1 MEFNTQ
7 KNATWI
13 PYFVLITV
21 LGPGENVKEMCKTRP
36 LFLEVQLQWRGRSKL
51 M

>member
-7 KNATWI
+7 NAAWS
-13 PYFVLITV
+13 PYFVLSTV
-21 LGPGENVKEMCKTRP
+21 LGPEENVKEMCKTRP
-36 LFLEVQLQWRGRSKL
+36 LLLEVQLQWRGRSKL